1 MIDLNGEHG
10 EEKIPLLMEIDQKEA
25 GFEIKS
31 INLRKPTLEDVFLH
45 FTGRTIREIEAS
57 QIEKNKRRI

>member
-1 MIDLNGEHG
+1 M
-10 EEKIPLLMEIDQKEA
+10 KIDQKNL

-45 FTGRTIREIEAS
+45 FTGETIRERESS
-57 QIEKNKRRI
+57 QAAKNKAAIKRRFRR